1 MTDLINRITAWL
13 ATAWLFIKRN
23 WPIIVPVAA
32 VALALAAV
40 TATTTLRSCGCQ
52 GPVPTPT
59 VIVTPSPTPIFEPPQ
74 TPTPIPGAHNVV
86 TGTHELHWDTVYNV
100 SPGAFDWGWDKDCH
114 LVVIDAASGQ
124 VYTTTCGGV
133 AYHYTA
139 SYVDGRPYR
148 AVCTGGLSYVYVID
162 IEVRQDGA
170 VVRGETIT
178 TTLTGMAADAGT
190 PCPTTGQYDG
200 GQPWK
205 TSLAG
210 LTGRLE
216 VWARGQW
223 VPNCDELP
231 TVTAYREGDGGLVA
245 QDEQGFSLVGV
256 YER

>member
-1 MTDLINRITAWL
+1 MTDLITRITTWL
-13 ATAWLFIKRN
+13 DTAWLFVKRN
-23 WPIIVPVAA
+23 WAIIVPTV
-32 VALALAAV
+32 VVVTLLLVAV

-52 GPVPTPT
+52 GPIPTPT
-59 VIVTPSPTPIFEPPQ
+59 VTLGPTATH
-74 TPTPIPGAHNVV
+74 TPTPMWEPPETPTPVSGGDDI
-86 TGTHELHWDTVYNV
+86 TGTHALVWDRMYNV
-100 SPGAFDWGWDKDCH
+100 GPGELEWAWDKGGH
-114 LVVIDAASGQ
+114 LVVVDVASGR
-124 VYTTTCGGV
+124 VYTTTCTGEL
-133 AYHYTA
+133 AYT
-139 SYVDGRPYR
+139 
-148 AVCTGGLSYVYVID
+148 YVID